1 MKPPGGATKAK
12 VIFIELGGPEQF
24 LRGAAQAQSFLI
36 KLFRAY
42 VGL

>member
-1 MKPPGGATKAK
+1 MKLPGGVSKTK

-24 LRGAAQAQSFLI
+24 LRGASQAQSFLI

-42 VGL
+42 IGL